1 MATTVDELITK
12 YTLDP
17 SGYVTGGA
25 VVTRTTKTISD
36 DTDKAVVSMKSRF
49 AELESGIR
57 AGFNVLTAFGGAM
70 VGIAAAYTAFGF
82 ASMQAAAQNE
92 AMVKSLEAVVGS
104 ADKAQS
110 VLKLLRDAAKA
121 PGLGYSEA
129 VQGFTGLTNSGLSG
143 GLAYDVIT
151 QFANANARAGGG
163 KDEFGRI
170 MRAITQMS
178 TKPFLQG
185 DELLQLTE
193 ANLPAHKM
201 VADKFGTS
209 DTEELKRR
217 GITSRMV
224 IAGLVEELSH
234 LERVGGGAKNAFD
247 NAGDAFNYMQVKIGE
262 GINRAVLPFANAMT
276 EVIEVFSDAGVFG
289 DLADTIMTM
298 FNIPESVGDGPKNMM
313 LDVLSLTVEVAASM
327 RNFVENSRTIIGNFS
342 ELIRIMAGVLG
353 SRIDPAVLLGP
364 IGFGAGGG
372 LSPADEAANFRRLA
386 EQRLDAHARK
396 GNGSDPFGVLD
407 AIKGSM
413 PGGIEKAST
422 ADRIAE
428 YTRETAQNTRA
439 MREAMRDAIIG
450 GGFFGSKGVTHRE
463 AARFVNS
470 VVDSRV

>member
-25 VVTRTTKTISD
+25 VVQRTTKTITD
-36 DTDKAVVSMKSRF
+36 DTDRAVSSMRSKF
-49 AELESGIR
+49 AELEGGIR
-57 AGFNVLTAFGGAM
+57 AGFGVLQAFAGALVGVSAAYVAFGA
-70 VGIAAAYTAFGF
+70 

-92 AMVKSLEAVVGS
+92 AMVKSLESIVGG

-110 VLKLLRDAAKA
+110 VLKLLREAAKA
-121 PGLGYSEA
+121 PGLGYAEA
-129 VQGFTGLTNSGLSG
+129 VQGFSGLANSGLSG
-143 GLAYDVIT
+143 KMSYDVIT

-163 KDEFGRI
+163 KEEFGRI

-178 TKPFLQG
+178 VKPFLQG

-224 IAGLVEELSH
+224 IAGLVEELSK
-234 LERVGGGAKNAFD
+234 LERVTGGSKNAFD

-262 GINRAVLPFANAMT
+262 GINRAVLPFVSAMT
-276 EVIEVFSDAGVFG
+276 EVVEVFSDAGVFG
-289 DLADTIMTM
+289 DLADTITTM
-298 FNIPESVGDGPKNMM
+298 FNIPDAVGDGPKNML

-327 RNFVENSRTIIGNFS
+327 RNFVENSRTVIGNFA
-342 ELIRIMAGVLG
+342 ELIRIMAGALG
-353 SRIDPAVLLGP
+353 SRMDPAVLLGP

-396 GNGSDPFGVLD
+396 GNGGDPWGVLD
-407 AIKGSM
+407 SIKGSM
-413 PGGIEKAST
+413 PGAVEKASV

-450 GGFFGSKGVTHRE
+450 GGFFGSKGITHRE
-463 AARFVNS
+463 AARFINS